1 MQLDV
6 NQYPYI
12 DLSKM
17 FDIPGCA
24 VRLPTEYDAETVIA
38 NFIRQY
44 PNESGYHLSA
54 TYWDNHQEDTAYSL
68 WDNFDDDVMKL
79 STLGYA
85 DVPWFKEKG
94 YKVIEFEDLA
104 PMPELEASD
113 MPLEFLIK

>member
-17 FDIPGCA
+17 FEIRGCA

-44 PNESGYHLSA
+44 PNENKYRLSA
-54 TYWDNHQEDTAYSL
+54 TYWDQYHEDTVYTI
-68 WDNFDDDVMKL
+68 WDICGEGELRL
-79 STLGYA
+79 SSLGYA
-85 DVPWFKEKG
+85 DAPWFREHG
-94 YKVIEFEDLA
+94 YTVIEFEELA
-104 PMPELEASD
+104 PMPDLEASD